1 MCKLQK
7 LECNSIH
14 PEVLTICLYLLA
26 QKTYFYVFQL
36 STILEPNLN
45 LISKYLKSQTK
56 WFWDLICNIWHP
68 AAAFLWDF
76 KLEELGSAPISGKIH
91 SINPPS
97 NFFCRKKDQ
106 MQKQLVRLFRGKS
119 SEKTFTF
126 HPCVASSVV
135 NNLYF
140 QMQAPTWTS
149 CIGTIK
155 VKLPRN
161 TKRSKKKRA
170 NSRNSTEN
178 TNLWHQTSG
187 SAAAVE
193 GGREKEEKKH
203 FKTIYSWLPLGRP
216 ISSANTF
223 YKSDKRLK
231 I

>member
-1 MCKLQK
+1 M
-7 LECNSIH
+7 
-14 PEVLTICLYLLA
+14 
-26 QKTYFYVFQL
+26 
-36 STILEPNLN
+36 
-45 LISKYLKSQTK
+45 
-56 WFWDLICNIWHP
+56 
-68 AAAFLWDF
+68 WDF

-91 SINPPS
+91 SINPPPS

-178 TNLWHQTSG
+178 TKLWHQTSG
-187 SAAAVE
+187 SAAVE
-193 GGREKEEKKH
+193 GGREREEKKH
-203 FKTIYSWLPLGRP
+203 FKTIYSWFAAGQTHLFSKYILQIGQ
-216 ISSANTF
+216 TF
-223 YKSDKRLK
+223 ENLDKYT
-231 I
+231 

>member
-1 MCKLQK
+1 MCSNWK
-7 LECNSIH
+7 N
-14 PEVLTICLYLLA
+14 
-26 QKTYFYVFQL
+26 
-36 STILEPNLN
+36 
-45 LISKYLKSQTK
+45 
-56 WFWDLICNIWHP
+56 WDLHQS
-68 AAAFLWDF
+68 
-76 KLEELGSAPISGKIH
+76 LERFIQLIRLRTFSAERKTK
-91 SINPPS
+91 
-97 NFFCRKKDQ
+97 CRNSLCVCFEEKAPK
-106 MQKQLVRLFRGKS
+106 
-119 SEKTFTF
+119 KTFTF

-178 TNLWHQTSG
+178 TKLWHQTSG
-187 SAAAVE
+187 SAAVE
-193 GGREKEEKKH
+193 GGREREEKKH